1 MANKLFPMASISKK
15 IEDFAN
21 EKLNSVLEVIPSGD
35 SATTEMATPE
45 AHKVCLMLSLLS
57 DVLVLIFFSDWVY
70 LYFLKDVGL
79 ENLTASVA
87 DAQTLMSLYFALCT
101 KVSSY

>member
-1 MANKLFPMASISKK
+1 MASISKK

-35 SATTEMATPE
+35 STEMATPE

-70 LYFLKDVGL
+70 LHFLKDVGL

-101 KVSSY
+101 KVSNY

>member
-1 MANKLFPMASISKK
+1 MKAIRLVITSPACFFEFFTWFAHFICHLITQVANKLFPMASISKK

-21 EKLNSVLEVIPSGD
+21 EKLNSVLEVIPPGD

-45 AHKVCLMLSLLS
+45 AHKVCLMLSRLS

-70 LYFLKDVGL
+70 LHFL
-79 ENLTASVA
+79 
-87 DAQTLMSLYFALCT
+87 
-101 KVSSY
+101 

>member
-35 SATTEMATPE
+35 STEMATPE

-70 LYFLKDVGL
+70 LHFLKDVGL

-87 DAQTLMSLYFALCT
+87 DTQTLMSLYFALCT
-101 KVSSY
+101 KVSNY

>member
-35 SATTEMATPE
+35 STEMATPE

-70 LYFLKDVGL
+70 LHFLKDVGL
-79 ENLTASVA
+79 ENLTASVS
-87 DAQTLMSLYFALCT
+87 DVQTLMSLYFALCT
-101 KVSSY
+101 KVSNY

>member
-35 SATTEMATPE
+35 SATTEMAPE
-45 AHKVCLMLSLLS
+45 AHKVCLTLSLLS
-57 DVLVLIFFSDWVY
+57 YVVVLIFFSDLGVLAFSEGYWFRK
-70 LYFLKDVGL
+70 LNSFSCRRTESDV
-79 ENLTASVA
+79 SI
-87 DAQTLMSLYFALCT
+87 LCI
-101 KVSSY
+101 VHQGQ